1 MRDITTG
8 TTVPVPVTTPPFAH
22 LVRARGNRPRRKKP
36 PGIQFPFRQTL
47 RPFLRAQR
55 QARPAGGLFSE
66 PPCPFAGLFQPGVC
80 QTTRTGSCENIP
92 KINSVK
98 PEARLFPR
106 TREGGL
112 SSSPP
117 LFSLFLLFFISS
129 WFFFFF
135 SFPLFL
141 FSLTKA
147 HEGAHP
153 ALPGKTGRAGCEA
166 AVRQLPLATGRATMP
181 AYSRGNS
188 TIEKNN
194 ATCQRATNR
203 EHTTKTKNRAPAT
216 FGAT

>member
-1 MRDITTG
+1 MRDITTR
-8 TTVPVPVTTPPFAH
+8 TTVPVTTPLRPP
-22 LVRARGNRPRRKKP
+22 RAGKGKPAEEKTAP

-66 PPCPFAGLFQPGVC
+66 PPSPFAGLFQPGVC
-80 QTTRTGSCENIP
+80 QTTRTGSCENIS

-98 PEARLFPR
+98 PKARLFPR

-135 SFPLFL
+135 FSSFSL
-141 FSLTKA
+141 FSHKSTQG
-147 HEGAHP
+147 GAP
-153 ALPGKTGRAGCEA
+153 CAPR
-166 AVRQLPLATGRATMP
+166 
-181 AYSRGNS
+181 
-188 TIEKNN
+188 
-194 ATCQRATNR
+194 
-203 EHTTKTKNRAPAT
+203 KNRT
-216 FGAT
+216 RRV

>member
-8 TTVPVPVTTPPFAH
+8 TTIPVTPP
-22 LVRARGNRPRRKKP
+22 LLSTSCGQGKTGRGKNTS
-36 PGIQFPFRQTL
+36 PGIQFPIRQTL

-55 QARPAGGLFSE
+55 QAQPAGGLFSE

-80 QTTRTGSCENIP
+80 QTTRTGSCENIS

-98 PEARLFPR
+98 PKARLFPR

-117 LFSLFLLFFISS
+117 SLFSFSGFLYFFLVLLL
-129 WFFFFF
+129 F

-166 AVRQLPLATGRATMP
+166 AVRQLPWP
-181 AYSRGNS
+181 
-188 TIEKNN
+188 
-194 ATCQRATNR
+194 R
-203 EHTTKTKNRAPAT
+203 EEPPCPLTA
-216 FGAT
+216 GAIQL

>member
-135 SFPLFL
+135 LFL
-141 FSLTKA
+141 FFSFLSQRHTRRRTLRSPERPDAQGVSQRCGSSPWPREKPPCPLTS
-147 HEGAHP
+147 GAI
-153 ALPGKTGRAGCEA
+153 
-166 AVRQLPLATGRATMP
+166 QL
-181 AYSRGNS
+181 
-188 TIEKNN
+188 
-194 ATCQRATNR
+194 
-203 EHTTKTKNRAPAT
+203 
-216 FGAT
+216 